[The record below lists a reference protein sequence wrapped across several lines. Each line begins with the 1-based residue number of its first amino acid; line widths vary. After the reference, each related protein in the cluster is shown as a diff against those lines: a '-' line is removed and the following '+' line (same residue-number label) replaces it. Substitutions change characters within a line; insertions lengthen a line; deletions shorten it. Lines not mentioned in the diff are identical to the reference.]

1 MLPCAILANIF
12 LVSLFFCY
20 YFTCLKA
27 LEKSHKIRENQKIF
41 PILHSVPC
49 DNNYL
54 LSLMLPWLLLL
65 LSLLILLLLLL
76 LIIFSTIT
84 VINTININNFFI
96 YIIDIDIVITL
107 FVFIIIIIAL
117 VIIIIAF
124 VIIIIVINVSIVL
137 SKFEAFIIFFLQK
150 AQKTHSFFKGGT
162 MEVKLHR
169 SFVLSLPSHLMIVSC
184 LFKV

>member
-96 YIIDIDIVITL
+96 YIINVDIVIIL

-124 VIIIIVINVSIVL
+124 VIIIIIVINVSIVL
-137 SKFEAFIIFFLQK
+137 SKFEAFIIFFYKKPRRPIHSLK
-150 AQKTHSFFKGGT
+150 GAQWK
-162 MEVKLHR
+162 
-169 SFVLSLPSHLMIVSC
+169 
-184 LFKV
+184 